1 MPCSPWVNVPFSMS
15 GFKITINIIRVLTNQ
30 YFIEKGII
38 QCRGIVFN
46 HFMIG
51 IRSGTILV
59 SSSHQREPTQI
70 YSCLI
75 YRVQNVYKINA
86 CAIIFFYMNWA
97 WYNLFHFQWL
107 HSDYRYIEP
116 LNMNMTMI
124 TCRQK
129 RLFKIKHK

>member
-86 CAIIFFYMNWA
+86 CAIIFFIWIGHGTIC
-97 WYNLFHFQWL
+97 FIS
-107 HSDYRYIEP
+107 SDYIRTIDTSNHWTFGLTILRTIEHEHDYDY
-116 LNMNMTMI
+116 M
-124 TCRQK
+124 
-129 RLFKIKHK
+129 